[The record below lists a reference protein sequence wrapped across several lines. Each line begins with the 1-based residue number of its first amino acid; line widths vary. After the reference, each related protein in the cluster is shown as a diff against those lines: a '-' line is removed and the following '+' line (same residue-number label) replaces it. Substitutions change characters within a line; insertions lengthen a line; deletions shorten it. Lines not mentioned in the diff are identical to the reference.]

1 MCSAALSVPLVAS
14 DLLLPWI
21 GERFGLV
28 FLGAPFVLL
37 LIFSAA
43 SLPVWYR
50 WMNAAISMALM
61 VWSLGYSVDF
71 ARLIKRNSDHT
82 EIRRDYAASVVSSG
96 QGLQKQLYVNGIV
109 MTLLVPATKFMAHLP
124 LALHQGKPNSVL
136 IICFGMGT
144 TYRSALSW
152 NIETTAV
159 ELIPS
164 VKEAFG
170 FYHAD
175 ALQVL
180 KNPKGQIV
188 IDDGRRFLNR
198 TREKFDVIVIDPP
211 PPLEAAGSSL
221 LYSEEFYWPPRF
233 HPDRRNRGKRCFG
246 PL

>member
-1 MCSAALSVPLVAS
+1 LSVPLVAS

-37 LIFSAA
+37 LIFTAA

-198 TREKFDVIVIDPP
+198 TREVRRDRDRSASATRSGGVEPAVLGGI
-211 PPLEAAGSSL
+211 L
-221 LYSEEFYWPPRF
+221 LAT
-233 HPDRRNRGKRCFG
+233 
-246 PL
+246 

>member
-1 MCSAALSVPLVAS
+1 
-14 DLLLPWI
+14 
-21 GERFGLV
+21 
-28 FLGAPFVLL
+28 
-37 LIFSAA
+37 
-43 SLPVWYR
+43 
-50 WMNAAISMALM
+50 
-61 VWSLGYSVDF
+61 
-71 ARLIKRNSDHT
+71 
-82 EIRRDYAASVVSSG
+82 
-96 QGLQKQLYVNGIV
+96 

-198 TREKFDVIVIDPP
+198 TREVRRDRDRSASATRSGGVEPAVLGGI
-211 PPLEAAGSSL
+211 L
-221 LYSEEFYWPPRF
+221 LAT
-233 HPDRRNRGKRCFG
+233 
-246 PL
+246 